1 MKRVM
6 IGGIMHETNTFN
18 PELTTPKKFAQ
29 RALFH
34 GDEMFDTLCDHTV
47 IDTQSIKPHER
58 VQRGSRLP
66 KPTSLRWPT
75 TTSRATRQVTPPV
88 I

>member
-58 VQRGSRLP
+58 VQRGAGLPRGLQAPGGQQPHPERHARL
-66 KPTSLRWPT
+66 LL
-75 TTSRATRQVTPPV
+75 Q
-88 I
+88 